1 LQLHDHCPTISH
13 ANSTQPASPEDE
25 SLDIGEGAEVVFD
38 DESNVIQIEDVL
50 SGMQATVAA
59 TPHQLALPPPLPPR
73 ENKTKADVPVAPK
86 QSHFPTRVIV
96 LSLLVAAI
104 AVGVWLVLP
113 GDNRAPSKPALAP
126 TYKRTEAAAKV
137 ETNTEAKTAP
147 SVVIDAGTKAP
158 AELAGPSAS
167 APAAEAPT
175 AAVESEEE
183 EETLLKNA
191 EPDDHE
197 RVIDEDEGVK
207 TSKKKSA
214 TAPSKPS
221 AEPVSVHV
229 VSTPEGAVVSLGRRV
244 FGRAPMNLRFRP
256 GITFELTLVKKGYLP
271 ATKRFTATGKANQ
284 TVRVALKKR
293 PTQAP
298 RKSLFRRIFGGR

>member
-1 LQLHDHCPTISH
+1 
-13 ANSTQPASPEDE
+13 
-25 SLDIGEGAEVVFD
+25 
-38 DESNVIQIEDVL
+38 
-50 SGMQATVAA
+50 
-59 TPHQLALPPPLPPR
+59 
-73 ENKTKADVPVAPK
+73 
-86 QSHFPTRVIV
+86 V

-104 AVGVWLVLP
+104 AVGGWLVLP
-113 GDNRAPSKPALAP
+113 GDNRAPSRSGHTS
-126 TYKRTEAAAKV
+126 TYKRTETAATMV
-137 ETNTEAKTAP
+137 ETNTEVKTAP
-147 SVVIDAGTKAP
+147 TVVIDAGNRSP
-158 AELAGPSAS
+158 ADLVQPAQPAS
-167 APAAEAPT
+167 APAGAAPA

-207 TSKKKSA
+207 TSKKKSTA
-214 TAPSKPS
+214 APSKPS

-229 VSTPEGAVVSLGRRV
+229 VSTPEGAVVSLGKRV
-244 FGRAPMNLRFRP
+244 FGRAPMKLRFRP

-284 TVRVALKKR
+284 TVRVALKKK

-298 RKSLFRRIFGGR
+298 RRSLFRRIFGGR